1 MIELEKHP
9 VETEAGDQF
18 RECIIMT
25 ASKNQKLKMRDFLEM
40 SREIGFLIEESQ
52 HADYF
57 DPFAIM
63 LAELFTEYQNYGRFP
78 NWIYNMDD
86 VKEVVI
92 DEKTKDLL
100 LQVLDDIYNENKVEG
115 RERNICIQWEKTE
128 MSEIWK
134 KYLES
139 LIYSLKKAVPY
150 KETEEEIIE
159 RKKKEEK
166 ENKSGKGIILF
177 FVLMFGIIFIM
188 GVYILYNSV
197 MLLRTEKILQG
208 IVALLFSAITL
219 FFSGKLFF
227 GFFKSLFK

>member
-25 ASKNQKLKMRDFLEM
+25 ALKNQKLKMRDLLEM
-40 SREIGFLIEESQ
+40 SREIGILIEEPQ
-52 HADYF
+52 HVDYF

-63 LAELFTEYQNYGRFP
+63 LTELFTEYQEYGRFP
-78 NWIYNMDD
+78 EWIYNLDD

-92 DEKTKDLL
+92 DEESKELL
-100 LQVLDDIYNENKVEG
+100 LQVLDDIYNENGVEG
-115 RERNICIQWEKTE
+115 RERNICIQWKKTK
-128 MSEIWK
+128 MTEIWK
-134 KYLES
+134 RYLES

-150 KETEEEIIE
+150 RETEEEITE

-166 ENKSGKGIILF
+166 ENKAGKGIVLF

-197 MLLRTEKILQG
+197 ILLSAGKILQG
-208 IVALLFSAITL
+208 SAALLFSMITL
-219 FFSGKLFF
+219 FFSGKLFL

>member
-25 ASKNQKLKMRDFLEM
+25 ASKDQKLIMRDLLEM
-40 SREIGFLIEESQ
+40 SKEIGFLIEESQ

-63 LAELFTEYQNYGRFP
+63 LVELFTEYQEYGRFP
-78 NWIYNMDD
+78 NWVYNMDD

-92 DEKTKDLL
+92 DEETKDLL
-100 LQVLDDIYNENKVEG
+100 LQVLNDIYNENKIEG
-115 RERNICIQWEKTE
+115 RERNICIQWKKTE

-159 RKKKEEK
+159 RKKKEETEK
-166 ENKSGKGIILF
+166 KSGKVII
-177 FVLMFGIIFIM
+177 FVFMLMFGMIFLM
-188 GVYILYNSV
+188 GSYILF
-197 MLLRTEKILQG
+197 MTMTLLKTGKILQG
-208 IVALLFSAITL
+208 VVALLFSGITL
-219 FFSGKLFF
+219 FFSGKLFW
-227 GFFKSLFK
+227 GFFKGMFK